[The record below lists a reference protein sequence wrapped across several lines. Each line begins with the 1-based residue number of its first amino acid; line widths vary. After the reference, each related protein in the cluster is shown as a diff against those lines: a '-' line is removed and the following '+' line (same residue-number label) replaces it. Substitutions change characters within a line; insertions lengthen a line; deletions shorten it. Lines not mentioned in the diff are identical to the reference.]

1 MKIGYNSVGFLFKR
15 TINNVDGFNEG
26 LDDSIEY
33 VLSKT
38 DKMTDDAEVT
48 YTDVQQEDVISLSY
62 NTYKL
67 IGPVTEDEL
76 AVLNK
81 FKILSK

>member
-1 MKIGYNSVGFLFKR
+1 MKNAGFLFKR

-33 VLSKT
+33 VLSAT

-67 IGPVTEDEL
+67 IGPVTADEL